1 MDANLQ
7 EQADAT
13 EAALHA
19 AVQEI
24 RGRTQLVPSV
34 AVILGTGLG
43 GLGAK
48 LQNTVSI
55 PYSDIPGFPQS
66 TALSHAG
73 RLLVGTLESTPVV
86 AMQGRFHLYEGY
98 SIDEIVLPVHVMQAL
113 GATTLVVSNASGGVN
128 PQMAGGDILVMKD
141 HINLMYQ
148 GNDSVKPSIRTGRT
162 SDPIYSPHLISVAL
176 VAARQN
182 GFHAQQ
188 GIYVGFTGPN
198 YETRA
203 EYRLVRKI
211 GGDVVGM
218 STVPEAITANQLGMQ
233 VLGLSVV
240 TNVARPDAPAT
251 VDAGEVVEVAG
262 IAQPKMESI
271 VRAVLR
277 SLK

>member
-1 MDANLQ
+1 MNANLQ

-13 EAALHA
+13 DASLDAAI
-19 AVQEI
+19 EKI
-24 RGRTQLVPSV
+24 RSRTQLVPAV
-34 AVILGTGLG
+34 AIILGTGLG
-43 GLGAK
+43 GLGSK
-48 LQNTVSI
+48 IQDTVSI

-73 RLLVGTLESTPVV
+73 CLLIGNLEATPVV
-86 AMQGRFHLYEGY
+86 AMQGRFHMYEGY
-98 SIDEIVLPVHVMQAL
+98 SIDEIVLPVHVMRAL

-128 PQMAGGDILVMKD
+128 PQMAGGDVLVMKD
-141 HINLMYQ
+141 HINLMYR
-148 GNDSVKPSIRTGRT
+148 GNDTVKPTIRTGRT
-162 SDPIYSPHLISVAL
+162 SEPIYSPHLISVAL
-176 VAARQN
+176 AAARRG

-188 GIYVGFTGPN
+188 GVYVGFTGPN

-251 VDAGEVVEVAG
+251 VNAGEVVEVAG
-262 IAQPKMESI
+262 TAQSKMESI
-271 VRAVLR
+271 VRSVLQ

>member
-1 MDANLQ
+1 M
-7 EQADAT
+7 
-13 EAALHA
+13 
-19 AVQEI
+19 
-24 RGRTQLVPSV
+24 
-34 AVILGTGLG
+34 
-43 GLGAK
+43 
-48 LQNTVSI
+48 
-55 PYSDIPGFPQS
+55 
-66 TALSHAG
+66 
-73 RLLVGTLESTPVV
+73 
-86 AMQGRFHLYEGY
+86 
-98 SIDEIVLPVHVMQAL
+98 
-113 GATTLVVSNASGGVN
+113 
-128 PQMAGGDILVMKD
+128 
-141 HINLMYQ
+141 
-148 GNDSVKPSIRTGRT
+148 
-162 SDPIYSPHLISVAL
+162 
-176 VAARQN
+176 
-182 GFHAQQ
+182 
-188 GIYVGFTGPN
+188 GFTGPN